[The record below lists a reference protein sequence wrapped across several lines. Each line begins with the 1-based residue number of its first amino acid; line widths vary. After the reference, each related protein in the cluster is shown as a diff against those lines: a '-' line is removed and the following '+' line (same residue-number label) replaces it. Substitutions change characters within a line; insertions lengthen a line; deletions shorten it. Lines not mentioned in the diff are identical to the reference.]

1 MSGGVMVLTGEK
13 LARRQQIEI
22 RIEAYRDNATSSLLE
37 IGRQLNAA
45 KDEGV
50 VPHGEWGAWVAE
62 HAFMSERTAQA
73 WMQAARELP
82 PGSPLERLGIAK
94 IRTLLTLP
102 AGDREETAEKIGA
115 QELSSREVEEK
126 VRAIRAERDEA
137 LRLVGEHKK
146 RLREM
151 AQEKSALVTDV
162 RKQVEA
168 EQSREIHRLAAAAKS
183 AETDRLRIELQLDGT
198 REALEAANASA
209 RRLQQELCQEKMRNA
224 APAPEQAKR
233 IAQLEEQL
241 RARENEID
249 RLSDQLDEAQ
259 TAAMRGGMASGGERP
274 NPATTILSAIGALM
288 AEAGRAPGELAR
300 MMGTVDMETRQ
311 LLIGQARLTGQWAA
325 QILAVCGEA
334 FDDV

>member
-1 MSGGVMVLTGEK
+1 
-13 LARRQQIEI
+13 
-22 RIEAYRDNATSSLLE
+22 
-37 IGRQLNAA
+37 
-45 KDEGV
+45 
-50 VPHGEWGAWVAE
+50 
-62 HAFMSERTAQA
+62 MSERVAQK

-94 IRTLLTLP
+94 IQSLMMIEN
-102 AGDREETAEKIGA
+102 GEREEFAERIGAEK
-115 QELSSREVEEK
+115 LSSREVDQQVK
-126 VRAIRAERDEA
+126 AARAERDEA
-137 LRLVGEHKK
+137 LRLVGEQKK

-241 RARENEID
+241 RVRESEID

-259 TAAMRGGMASGGERP
+259 TAAMRGGMTGSGDKP
-274 NPATTILSAIGALM
+274 SPATMILSAIGSLM
-288 AEAGRAPGELAR
+288 GQAGRAPGELAR
-300 MMGTVDMETRQ
+300 LQGMDEETREI
-311 LLIGQARLTGQWAA
+311 LCGQARLVGQWAM
-325 QILAVCGEA
+325 QILAACGEGDA
-334 FDDV
+334 HV